1 MNDVSIKMTV
11 ASFITLLLFP
21 QEYYTVSWALL
32 GSHELSWALL
42 GSPGFSQA
50 LLGSPGNVFTAVRD
64 SRMWYPHDTG
74 RDSWV
79 WGEQEAL
86 CTMNSPH

>member
-1 MNDVSIKMTV
+1 MKNMLI
-11 ASFITLLLFP
+11 FCLGLLFRI
-21 QEYYTVSWALL
+21 SWALL

-50 LLGSPGNVFTAVRD
+50 LLGYPGNLLTVVRE
-64 SRMWYPHDTG
+64 SRMWCPRNIG

-79 WGEQEAL
+79 WGELETL
-86 CTMNSPH
+86 WS